1 MDGCVKKSKR
11 QGEKIGKRNEGRK
24 EKFFMFMRVI
34 DEHPCSNFT
43 YANVK
48 PQRNCA
54 CILLSDISREIEKS
68 SIFEQLKISFF
79 FFLFFDIITLPT
91 PFNKIRMQFYME
103 LQNIFLRSRFI
114 RKKCL
119 RREDHLNQISKMKI
133 LFFSQNSTLY
143 IFNILILR
151 YIFPYNN
158 MQFKNLLE
166 FCFFCSSSFNSKTIH
181 TTQSL
186 HLNLISTKKRNY

>member
-1 MDGCVKKSKR
+1 
-11 QGEKIGKRNEGRK
+11 
-24 EKFFMFMRVI
+24 
-34 DEHPCSNFT
+34 
-43 YANVK
+43 
-48 PQRNCA
+48 
-54 CILLSDISREIEKS
+54 
-68 SIFEQLKISFF
+68 
-79 FFLFFDIITLPT
+79 
-91 PFNKIRMQFYME
+91 ME